1 MFAANQAQAKPER
14 SSKSADVQ
22 LQWVRTHR
30 QLLVWLGLVAAFT
43 LLLWFAVLAAL
54 DRPIQ
59 RAEISGKFTQ
69 VSKLQI
75 EQVLEPFAHRGFISI
90 DLAAVKKSIEQIPW
104 IEYARVERAWPDGLR
119 VMVTEQTAIARWGEK
134 GLLNGRGE
142 LFLPEA
148 RDVPLDLPLLEGP
161 EGASG
166 QVAKLYLDTYARLLA
181 IGLRISHVALD
192 ERGAWVLNLSNGVE
206 VRLGSQDIS
215 ARLERFITAAN
226 VVVTRTGE
234 VRYVDMR
241 YSNGFS
247 IGWGGAHAG
256 SSAAQNEGSDDH
268 V

>member
-1 MFAANQAQAKPER
+1 MFAASQAQARTER
-14 SSKSADVQ
+14 SSKSADTH

-30 QLLVWLGLVAAFT
+30 QLLIWLGLIAAFL
-43 LLLWFAVLAAL
+43 LLLWFSVLAAL

-69 VSKLQI
+69 VSRLQV

-90 DLAAVKKSIEQIPW
+90 DLGAVKKSIEQIPW

-148 RDVPLDLPLLEGP
+148 RDVPTDLPLLEGP

-226 VVVTRTGE
+226 LIATRAGE

-247 IGWGGAHAG
+247 IGWGGAHAE

>member
-1 MFAANQAQAKPER
+1 MFAASQAQAKTER
-14 SSKSADVQ
+14 SSKTADTR
-22 LQWVRTHR
+22 LQWVRNHR
-30 QLLVWLGLVAAFT
+30 QLLIWLGVIVAFT

-90 DLAAVKKSIEQIPW
+90 DLAAVKQSIEQIPW

-148 RDVPLDLPLLEGP
+148 RDVPTDLPLLEGP
-161 EGASG
+161 EGTSG

-192 ERGAWVLNLSNGVE
+192 ERGAWALALSNGVE

-215 ARLERFITAAN
+215 DRLERFITAAN
-226 VVVTRTGE
+226 VITTRAGE
-234 VRYVDMR
+234 VRYIDMR

-247 IGWGGAHAG
+247 IGWGGATTG
-256 SSAAQNEGSDDH
+256 VGAAQNEGSDDH